1 MPMYSKIL
9 VPVDFSSHSRAA
21 LVHAL
26 ELASHFDASVDVL
39 HVAEIPVFRTDPSIA
54 TAGGAQTLRDYAL
67 ADANGEL
74 QAFLESSNAGARAK
88 LSRHVETGKPRD
100 VILEHARRGSYD
112 LIVMGT
118 QGRTGRAHS
127 LAGSVAESIVR
138 MAPCPVLTVRESN

>member
-39 HVAEIPVFRTDPSIA
+39 HVAEIPAFRTDPSIA

-100 VILEHARRGSYD
+100 VILEHARRGSY
-112 LIVMGT
+112 
-118 QGRTGRAHS
+118 
-127 LAGSVAESIVR
+127 
-138 MAPCPVLTVRESN
+138 